1 MRNKIGVLDLQGGVL
16 EHLTHL
22 EALGLEPVRV
32 KTATDLNQLAGL
44 ILPGGESTC
53 LSKLLSIFGMDVA
66 IVNAFN
72 DGMMIWGTCAGAILI
87 AKEIENEKT
96 HLALMDITVNRNAFG
111 SQLDSFHETAMIPAI
126 SETPLELT
134 FIRAPQIV
142 RTGMGVAILHTTNN
156 AITAAESDRCLA
168 TSFHPELSESTA
180 FHKYFA
186 LKCGLTIST
195 DSTKVAA
202 TAWTHLRQQ

>member
-32 KTATDLNQLAGL
+32 KTTANLDHLAGL

-53 LSKLLSIFGMDVA
+53 LSRLLSIFELDVA
-66 IVNAFN
+66 IIKAFN

-87 AKEIENEKT
+87 AKEIENETT

-111 SQLDSFHETAMIPAI
+111 SQLDSFNETAVIPSV

-142 RTGMGVAILHTTNN
+142 KTGSGVKVLHTTNN

-186 LKCGLTIST
+186 LKCGLDISSNNAT
-195 DSTKVAA
+195 VAS